1 MWSPTFVVGVV
12 RRCARAVARLAGVR
26 PRRRFVAAPLAR
38 GTLWTCGVSHPRMN
52 PPSRSGCI
60 RNPMRID
67 APHLGRLC
75 RLVDRRRLRRRLCVV
90 VSTMSVVA
98 QGRSAPRIGLRPAWR
113 SDIPS
118 VVRGGLGLGWA
129 CGVRNAALRPGLPA
143 WLPVCRTRGREAA
156 GLVRATCGVALVV
169 ACGYLSSRFITPRV
183 HSSCSEHLASSA
195 IRFSSKCVS
204 VSRYTTTPVRP
215 LR

>member
-1 MWSPTFVVGVV
+1 MLLISGGCVASLIVGVFV
-12 RRCARAVARLAGVR
+12 ADCVLSFRRCRLWRRDV
-26 PRRRFVAAPLAR
+26 PRHAL
-38 GTLWTCGVSHPRMN
+38 VS
-52 PPSRSGCI
+52 
-60 RNPMRID
+60 
-67 APHLGRLC
+67 
-75 RLVDRRRLRRRLCVV
+75 DRRGGRISRRLFVGV
-90 VSTMSVVA
+90 
-98 QGRSAPRIGLRPAWR
+98 
-113 SDIPS
+113 
-118 VVRGGLGLGWA
+118 LGLGWA

>member
-118 VVRGGLGLGWA
+118 VVRGGF
-129 CGVRNAALRPGLPA
+129 GVRVGVWRPQRSVAARASGLVAGLSNP
-143 WLPVCRTRGREAA
+143 RSRGRGSGPRDVWRRACRGLWLLVEQVHHAA
-156 GLVRATCGVALVV
+156 RAQL
-169 ACGYLSSRFITPRV
+169 LQ
-183 HSSCSEHLASSA
+183 
-195 IRFSSKCVS
+195 
-204 VSRYTTTPVRP
+204 
-215 LR
+215 